1 LIDITRLSPAELDR
15 FIHIQSVI
23 ARQQEDADK
32 VKAARDYYKGDHP
45 VMLTQRQQE
54 FLGKDLTSGDYQFNH
69 NLVKVVVDTL
79 RERLNVTGFTVN
91 GRSAEDSD
99 NADGKLA
106 AMLWQWWKHNK
117 LESQQIR
124 LYRRALR
131 DGKSYVM
138 VDYDNDHARPRLTM
152 HEVDDGATG
161 IVLHRDPSDENRTLF
176 ASRYFFTFNPLEPGK
191 TGIERK
197 TVYLPGEI
205 RKYERTSAINL
216 VGSEMAWRPIM
227 DDGDLAWPLAWYDT
241 QGKPLGV
248 AAIEFQNPGGS
259 EVDSIAGLQNAL
271 NKAWLDLIAAAD
283 ATGFP
288 ILTANYRDPQPMPS
302 SISDDDDIEGSDEF
316 IIAPGRLLEI
326 FGGDIRRIEAANLEP
341 MMKGIWSI
349 VDAISGLSRTPQQF
363 LRPFP
368 GIDIPSGEAL
378 KQLEAGL
385 VKKAEERQ
393 LYFGEAWADV
403 MGLAYRV
410 AHTFG
415 QGVPDVGDDPVIGV
429 QWADANTRMEAVEAG
444 VAKIHKDLGVPD
456 DAVWAK
462 AGYSPDQIAQFKE
475 NARLQRAQEIATIA
489 AAARQTQTNS
499 QNSQQQGNQQQQNGA
514 VTQ

>member
-1 LIDITRLSPAELDR
+1 MIDITRLSPEQLDR
-15 FIHIQSVI
+15 FIHIQSKI
-23 ARQQEDADK
+23 ARQEEESEK
-32 VKAARDYYKGDHP
+32 VCAARDYYAGNHP

-54 FLGKDLTSGDYQFNH
+54 FLGKDLTEGDYAFNH
-69 NLVKVVVDTL
+69 NLVKVVIDTL

-99 NADGKLA
+99 NAEGKLA
-106 AMLWQWWKHNK
+106 ALLWQWWKHSR

-138 VDYDNDHARPRLTM
+138 VDYDNLHGRPRFTL
-152 HEVDDGATG
+152 HEVDDGTNG
-161 IVLHRDPSDENRTLF
+161 IVLHRDPSDENQTFF
-176 ASRYFFTFNPLEPGK
+176 ATRYFYTFNPLEPGK

-205 RKYERTSAINL
+205 RKYERTSNVGL
-216 VGSEMAWRPIM
+216 LGSELAWRAVM
-227 DDGDLAWPLAWYDT
+227 DDGDLSWPLPWYDV

-248 AAIEFQNPGGS
+248 AAIEFANPGGS
-259 EVDSIAGLQNAL
+259 EVDNIAGLQNAL

-288 ILTANYRDPQPMPS
+288 ILTANYRDAQPMPN
-302 SISDDDDIEGSDEF
+302 SISDDDDLQGADEF
-316 IIAPGRLLEI
+316 VIAPGRLLEI
-326 FGGDIRRIEAANLEP
+326 FGGDIRRIDAANLEY
-341 MMKGIWSI
+341 MIKNIWSI

-368 GIDIPSGEAL
+368 GIDVPSGEAL
-378 KQLEAGL
+378 KQLESGL

-393 LYFGEAWADV
+393 LHFGEAWVEAFL
-403 MGLAYRV
+403 LAYRV
-410 AHTFG
+410 GRTFG
-415 QGVPDVGDDPVIGV
+415 NGVPDVGDDPVFEV
-429 QWADANTRMEAVEAG
+429 QWADANTRMEKVEADTAQ
-444 VAKIHKDLGVPD
+444 VYKNLGVPD
-456 DAVWAK
+456 SAVWAK
-462 AGYSPDQIAQFKE
+462 AGYSPDQIAHFKE

-489 AAARQTQTNS
+489 AAARTVPSNTAIG
-499 QNSQQQGNQQQQNGA
+499 QQQGNQQQPGA
-514 VTQ
+514 TQ